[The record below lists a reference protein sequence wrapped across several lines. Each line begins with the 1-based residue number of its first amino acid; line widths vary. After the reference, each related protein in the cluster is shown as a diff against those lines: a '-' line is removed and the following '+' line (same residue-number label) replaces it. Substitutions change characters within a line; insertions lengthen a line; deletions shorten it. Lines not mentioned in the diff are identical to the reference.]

1 MPTGRRGPAPPE
13 PPRDRILEATLRRA
27 VRDGSGALSLQGI
40 ADEAGVSKALLLY
53 HFRDKDDILASL
65 IVWVSERVVA
75 REGRALE
82 GSTPATVLEAMW
94 EWLDHEIEQGELRV
108 LVELAGERGA
118 RARQANLASAKQRHE
133 AAERT
138 MTRVFELQRL
148 SPRVPIPMLAATELA
163 VREGLTLSAAREP
176 GRTVRAAFDMFWL
189 ALLRLAQ

>member
-1 MPTGRRGPAPPE
+1 MPTGRRGPAPPV

-40 ADEAGVSKALLLY
+40 ADEAEVSKALLLY
-53 HFRDKDDILASL
+53 HFRDKDDILATL
-65 IVWVSERVVA
+65 ITWVSGRVVA
-75 REGRALE
+75 REAHALE

-94 EWLDHEIEQGELRV
+94 KWLHHEIEEGELRV
-108 LVELAGERGA
+108 LVELAGERGP
-118 RARQANLASAKQRHE
+118 RTRQANSTSAEQRHR
-133 AAERT
+133 AAEQT
-138 MTRVFELQRL
+138 MTQVFQLQRL
-148 SPRVPIPMLAATELA
+148 SPRVPIPMLAAAELA